1 MNPQTGSPLNSSAV
15 SRTIATTG
23 SLFAMA
29 ASAVSI
35 LTAFGYIISYR
46 YLSAFYRGLGAEWAI
61 DLYPPTQIIQLSAPV
76 AIFLIGFSFTVWNL
90 YPQISKAP
98 VSAAQIFI
106 TTIVG
111 VIAFC
116 IHLAVEKY
124 STRYVSHIW
133 IVTAIAGG
141 IAALMIATK
150 VVRHLFASR
159 NKVTA
164 ATYLL
169 LLLGY
174 GFFHFAETA
183 GARNARRALDENG
196 SSLMEVRL
204 TSDKIGECYQ
214 LVAIVPYERALLR
227 LDRGT
232 SMEYR
237 VLPISDIIIKA
248 RTKN

>member
-1 MNPQTGSPLNSSAV
+1 MNSHTGPIPNSSAA
-15 SRTIATTG
+15 SSTLATTG
-23 SLFAMA
+23 SLFALA

-61 DLYPPTQIIQLSAPV
+61 DLYPPTQIIQISAPV
-76 AIFLIGFSFTVWNL
+76 AIFLIGFSFTAWNL
-90 YPQISKAP
+90 YPQISKVP

-106 TTIVG
+106 TTVAG
-111 VIAFC
+111 AMALC

-133 IVTAIAGG
+133 IFAAIAGG
-141 IAALMIATK
+141 IVALMVTTK
-150 VVRHLFASR
+150 IVRHLFESR
-159 NKVTA
+159 SKITA

-196 SSLMEVRL
+196 SSLREVRL
-204 TSDKIGECYQ
+204 TSDKSGACYQ
-214 LVAIVPYERALLR
+214 LIAIVPYERALLR

-248 RTKN
+248 HPRK